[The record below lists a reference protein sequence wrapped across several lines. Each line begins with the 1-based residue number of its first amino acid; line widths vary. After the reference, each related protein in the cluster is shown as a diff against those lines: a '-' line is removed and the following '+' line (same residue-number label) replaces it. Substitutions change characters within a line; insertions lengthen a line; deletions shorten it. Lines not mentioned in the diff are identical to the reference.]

1 MKLKTITQQS
11 WIRALD
17 NKFKICSKKL
27 TNFRICYKALICL
40 FFLLAAA
47 VAAADFSLE
56 KANRIEQ
63 FLNRIANRR
72 QPSLFLKK
80 TAFSEIELNS
90 YLNLIYIKKY
100 APEVTLIELRLRDKD
115 QVSGSLKVK
124 LAGEK
129 YAAVPQFLRDVDVSF
144 QGKFEC
150 SNYHMRYVFQ
160 ELVINGSRYSPEI
173 LDEAFAAAQF
183 NAKTR
188 KSIFDWFTL
197 LPGLKKVQS
206 SEKTIYFY
214 Y

>member
-1 MKLKTITQQS
+1 MKRKT
-11 WIRALD
+11 A
-17 NKFKICSKKL
+17 
-27 TNFRICYKALICL
+27 ACL
-40 FFLLAAA
+40 FLAMAA
-47 VAAADFSLE
+47 FAAAADFDLE
-56 KANRIEQ
+56 KAKRIEQ
-63 FLNRIANRR
+63 FLNRIANHR

-80 TAFSEIELNS
+80 TTFSEIELNS

-100 APEVTLIELRLRDKD
+100 APEVTFIELHLRDED
-115 QVSGSLKVK
+115 QVSGAIKVK

-160 ELVINGSRYSPEI
+160 ELVINGSNYSPEI
-173 LDEAFAAAQF
+173 LDEALAAVQF

>member
-1 MKLKTITQQS
+1 MKLKTIIS
-11 WIRALD
+11 
-17 NKFKICSKKL
+17 
-27 TNFRICYKALICL
+27 L
-40 FFLLAAA
+40 FFALTAT

-56 KANRIEQ
+56 KAKRIEH
-63 FLNRIANRR
+63 FLNRIAIRR

-80 TAFSEIELNS
+80 TAFNESELNS
-90 YLNLIYIKKY
+90 YLNLIYVIKY
-100 APEVTLIELRLRDKD
+100 APEVTFIELRLRDKN

-129 YAAVPQFLRDVDVSF
+129 YAAVPQFLRDVEFSF

-150 SNYHMRYVFQ
+150 SNYHMRYVFR
-160 ELVINGSRYSPEI
+160 ELVINGSRYAPEI
-173 LDEAFAAAQF
+173 IDEAFGAAQF

>member
-1 MKLKTITQQS
+1 MKLKTI
-11 WIRALD
+11 
-17 NKFKICSKKL
+17 
-27 TNFRICYKALICL
+27 ICL

-47 VAAADFSLE
+47 VVAADFNLE
-56 KANRIEQ
+56 KAKRIEQ
-63 FLNRIANRR
+63 FLNRIAIRR

-80 TAFSEIELNS
+80 TAFSETELNS

-100 APEVTLIELRLRDKD
+100 APEVTFIELRLRDKD
-115 QVSGSLKVK
+115 EVGGSVKVK

-150 SNYHMRYVFQ
+150 SNYHMRYIFR
-160 ELVINGSRYSPEI
+160 ELEINGSRYSPEI
-173 LDEAFAAAQF
+173 LDEAFTAAQF

-206 SEKTIYFY
+206 SEKTIYFFY
-214 Y
+214 

>member
-1 MKLKTITQQS
+1 MKTKTV
-11 WIRALD
+11 
-17 NKFKICSKKL
+17 FGM
-27 TNFRICYKALICL
+27 
-40 FFLLAAA
+40 FFLLAVAI
-47 VAAADFSLE
+47 AAADFNLE
-56 KANRIEQ
+56 KANKIEQ
-63 FLNRIANRR
+63 FLNRIANRL

-80 TAFSEIELNS
+80 TAFNESELNS
-90 YLNLIYIKKY
+90 YLNLIYVKKY
-100 APEVTLIELRLRDKD
+100 APEITFIELRLRDKD
-115 QVSGSLKVK
+115 QVSGSVKVK

-129 YAAVPQFLRDVDVSF
+129 YDAVPQFLRDVDVSF

-160 ELVINGSRYSPEI
+160 ELVINGSIYSPEI

-206 SEKTIYFY
+206 TEKTIYFY